1 MSGSSLPYRLR
12 PNKAVDRELFLSLLT
27 RLAPKL
33 RLEKY
38 HYVSLGGPFLED
50 FRLVHSRIGIGR
62 KKNRRTVG
70 KLTCIESEPEVSKRQ
85 RFNRPVAAIKCVHS
99 TLEKFLDQTTFTTPA
114 IIWFDYTAP
123 KGIASQ
129 IQRFAATVGTVPVGS
144 VLRVT
149 LNGNPTS
156 LGSGGEEPSGKDLSV
171 EVDGDVSADRAQKP
185 TKAEWRFEQFKQRL
199 GTLVP
204 AGLTADAMTHKKYG
218 PTLLQVLKLAVE
230 KQALSFTDRQIVW
243 ALATHYADDQPMVTA
258 ALIVVPREDT
268 VTEKLVEGWEFYS
281 TPDEPHRI
289 ELPALSSLERL
300 TMESNSNAHKK
311 LGFDLAKV
319 IESKLGVDPVDV
331 FKKFYRLYP
340 HFSRVEL

>member
-12 PNKAVDRELFLSLLT
+12 PNKAVDRELFLSLLM
-27 RLAPKL
+27 RLAPRL
-33 RLEKY
+33 GLEKY
-38 HYVSLGGPFLED
+38 HYVGLGGPFLED

-62 KKNRRTVG
+62 KRGGRIVG
-70 KLTCIESEPEVSKRQ
+70 RLTCVESELEVHKRQ
-85 RFNRPVAAIKCVHS
+85 RFNRPVASIKCVHS
-99 TLEKFLDQTTFTTPA
+99 TLEKFLDQTTFAKPA
-114 IIWFDYTAP
+114 IVWFDYTAP

-129 IQRFAATVGTVPVGS
+129 IQRFAATVGTVPIGS

-149 LNGNPTS
+149 LNAEPGS
-156 LGSGGEEPSGKDLSV
+156 LGGGGEEPSGKDLSV

-204 AGLTADAMTHKKYG
+204 SGLSADAMTFKKYG
-218 PTLLQVLKLAVE
+218 PTLLHVLKLAVE
-230 KQALSFTDRQIVW
+230 KQALSFTDRRIVW
-243 ALATHYADDQPMVTA
+243 ALATHYADGQPMVTA
-258 ALIVVPREDT
+258 ALVVCGRDD
-268 VTEKLVEGWEFYS
+268 VNTEKLIRSWEFHS
-281 TPDEPHRI
+281 TPDDPHRI

-300 TMESNSNAHKK
+300 TMESNGNAHRK

-340 HFSRVEL
+340 HFSRVDL